1 MWALPVTSAAVSAGG
16 AALTFATAGTSDAV
30 TGTPAA
36 TSAPVNALNAAH
48 ADGVTVTVA
57 QLQGFDSNRDS
68 NGETPPNCRHPYS
81 PQVRLYL

>member
-1 MWALPVTSAAVSAGG
+1 MTSAAVSAGG
-16 AALTFATAGTSDAV
+16 AALTFAPAC
-30 TGTPAA
+30 TPTA

-81 PQVRLYL
+81 PQVHLYL